1 MGVPPL
7 DLTKLNANESD
18 AVVVSESS
26 VASVAS
32 VASES
37 SVASVVTV
45 RSFFSR
51 YQLFFYGFVAG
62 VAATVIGSKVRNTL
76 DSHSSYKN

>member
-1 MGVPPL
+1 MAMSVPPL

-18 AVVVSESS
+18 AV
-26 VASVAS
+26 
-32 VASES
+32 
-37 SVASVVTV
+37 SVVTV

>member
-1 MGVPPL
+1 MVVPPL

-18 AVVVSESS
+18 AAVVSESS

-32 VASES
+32 V
-37 SVASVVTV
+37 VTV
-45 RSFFSR
+45 RSFFVR

-62 VAATVIGSKVRNTL
+62 VAATVVGSKVRNAL

>member
-1 MGVPPL
+1 MAVPPL
-7 DLTKLNANESD
+7 DLTKLNPNEP
-18 AVVVSESS
+18 VVSESS
-26 VASVAS
+26 V
-32 VASES
+32 
-37 SVASVVTV
+37 VTV
-45 RSFFSR
+45 HSFFSR

>member
-1 MGVPPL
+1 MAMSVPPL
-7 DLTKLNANESD
+7 DLTKLNANEP
-18 AVVVSESS
+18 VVSESS
-26 VASVAS
+26 VAS
-32 VASES
+32 ET
-37 SVASVVTV
+37 SVVTV

-62 VAATVIGSKVRNTL
+62 VAATVVGSKVRNTL

>member
-1 MGVPPL
+1 MSGVPPL
-7 DLTKLNANESD
+7 DLTILNSD
-18 AVVVSESS
+18 RYKTLEPEVVS
-26 VASVAS
+26 
-32 VASES
+32 
-37 SVASVVTV
+37 V

-62 VAATVIGSKVRNTL
+62 VAATVVGSKVRNAL

>member
-1 MGVPPL
+1 MMGVPPL

-18 AVVVSESS
+18 VAHTLVPAES
-26 VASVAS
+26 
-32 VASES
+32 
-37 SVASVVTV
+37 SVVTV

-62 VAATVIGSKVRNTL
+62 VAATVVGSKVRNAL

>member
-1 MGVPPL
+1 MAMSVPPL
-7 DLTKLNANESD
+7 DLTKLNTNEH
-18 AVVVSESS
+18 AAET
-26 VASVAS
+26 S

-37 SVASVVTV
+37 SVVTV
-45 RSFFSR
+45 RSFFVR

-62 VAATVIGSKVRNTL
+62 VAATVVGSKVRNVL

>member
-1 MGVPPL
+1 MAMSVPPL

-18 AVVVSESS
+18 
-26 VASVAS
+26 
-32 VASES
+32 
-37 SVASVVTV
+37 ASVVTV